1 MNRPPV
7 TVVVVVG
14 GTERD
19 LRACL
24 DGVRDSVRGGDEVLV
39 VTPQHRVALRQVLAA
54 YSSLVTADLG
64 VGQDVAACR
73 RLAAQRARYEI
84 VVFVDGDTVVS
95 AHWLDPVVAAFDD
108 PNVVAAGPRCH
119 LSLGPQGVD
128 LPDDA
133 RANVAAFKR
142 HAREWRAAH
151 RGARRT
157 VDRLGPVCA
166 AVRAES
172 LARAGGPGLDL
183 PYQQLRELGEVVV
196 VEESLVAHVAGPHC
210 ALREPAD
217 PNEPLLSVCMIVKD
231 EERVL
236 ADALRSVEG
245 LADEVLVYD
254 TGSTDRTREIATEH
268 GARVVE
274 GFWDDHFG
282 DARNRALAHCHG
294 RWALI
299 VDADDIVE
307 ADPAELRAAL
317 AYSTVEGYV
326 VTVENV
332 LGLRATRR
340 DSFLSCRLFPRRL
353 GVYAGR
359 LHEQVV
365 SRVTGA
371 LISGVRVGGLVV
383 QHSGYQQVSVA
394 ERDKFRRNLDLAAL
408 AARDAV
414 GGRYGSAAR
423 TRYDLARSLYAAGRE
438 TEALAETEAA
448 LAGPVEGY
456 FRRRLIVLAVRA
468 AIKTAD
474 VAIAEQY
481 LSRLPGEVSGPL
493 LVECLR
499 AEVLAARGDTA
510 EALAL
515 IAGLPETAEDD
526 DGMTIGRDTLGE
538 LELRLL
544 GQTGQHALA
553 GDRLVALVLAGIVPI
568 PLADA
573 LDVLDRAGRGFDA
586 LSGAAGDT
594 RAELLLQAA
603 GLPAERAD
611 RLLEALWSTD
621 GAGAVLAVAAR
632 LAPELSLLRA
642 LEWSGRLREQGLN
655 AHCPLLAIAGAT
667 RRAVTD
673 RVLAAAI
680 AFETFRDEEAF
691 VAFSQVLG
699 DVPAH
704 QEAVVLEQLRL
715 LAPRLADLVQVVPAG

>member
-24 DGVRDSVRGGDEVLV
+24 DGVRDSVRGADEVLV

-196 VEESLVAHVAGPHC
+196 VEESLVAHVAGPQC

-231 EERVL
+231 EEQVL

-254 TGSTDRTREIATEH
+254 TGSTDRTREIAAEH

-299 VDADDIVE
+299 VDADDVVE

-317 AYSTVEGYV
+317 ADSTVEGYV

-371 LISGVRVGGLVV
+371 LISGVPRRWAGGAAQRLPAG
-383 QHSGYQQVSVA
+383 QCRRAGQVPPQP
-394 ERDKFRRNLDLAAL
+394 RPCR
-408 AARDAV
+408 
-414 GGRYGSAAR
+414 
-423 TRYDLARSLYAAGRE
+423 AGRPRCRGR
-438 TEALAETEAA
+438 
-448 LAGPVEGY
+448 AGRQRRSYPLRPGPQPVRG
-456 FRRRLIVLAVRA
+456 R
-468 AIKTAD
+468 
-474 VAIAEQY
+474 
-481 LSRLPGEVSGPL
+481 PGD
-493 LVECLR
+493 
-499 AEVLAARGDTA
+499 RGA
-510 EALAL
+510 
-515 IAGLPETAEDD
+515 
-526 DGMTIGRDTLGE
+526 GRDRG
-538 LELRLL
+538 
-544 GQTGQHALA
+544 GA
-553 GDRLVALVLAGIVPI
+553 G
-568 PLADA
+568 
-573 LDVLDRAGRGFDA
+573 RAGRG
-586 LSGAAGDT
+586 L
-594 RAELLLQAA
+594 
-603 GLPAERAD
+603 LPAAAD
-611 RLLEALWSTD
+611 R
-621 GAGAVLAVAAR
+621 AR
-632 LAPELSLLRA
+632 RT
-642 LEWSGRLREQGLN
+642 GGHQ
-655 AHCPLLAIAGAT
+655 
-667 RRAVTD
+667 D
-673 RVLAAAI
+673 R
-680 AFETFRDEEAF
+680 
-691 VAFSQVLG
+691 
-699 DVPAH
+699 
-704 QEAVVLEQLRL
+704 
-715 LAPRLADLVQVVPAG
+715 